1 MASSLDKFRG
11 MTAIQ
16 IAQAFSRDEVLEA
29 LNQNKSLMEL
39 VGSTAA
45 ARQAPPRQTP
55 PRIQSPEIDIEQGF
69 GLGKRVG
76 ETGQDSVDVPGYTQ
90 NAPFGGFEQPQI
102 PETQRLAVEDVDDAN
117 FQAGHTTGVMSAQQG
132 REDRERDDLEREI
145 SIATS
150 EIGRDQAE
158 LNFNQ
163 ASAEAT
169 KNERQEIMDNL
180 GDAFATTISSNPNL
194 TFDEFIETNTLPGE
208 VGSEE
213 AEKAFNVKRE
223 EFATRLRGEENEF
236 LYKLL
241 QPRINA
247 DALVKNSGNLKF
259 AMSSLVSGY
268 NQQNGFGDV
277 AMVIGT
283 VRLSDPAVSVRAE
296 DVKTI
301 EQALA
306 IMEKFAPEM
315 ISARMSEGDRLL
327 PEARKRLY
335 FQTLDLYQSQQSQI
349 DFTLEQI
356 SADAESALPLSRRRI
371 DNFLLPFKLP
381 KIGEG
386 AFGLAGRDTPAL
398 RDAVE
403 FEMNRRA
410 TRVE

>member
-76 ETGQDSVDVPGYTQ
+76 ETDQDSVDVPGYTQ

-356 SADAESALPLSRRRI
+356 STDAESALPLSLRRI

>member
-45 ARQAPPRQTP
+45 ARQAPRQTP

-102 PETQRLAVEDVDDAN
+102 SGDQRLAVEDVDDAN

-277 AMVIGT
+277 AMIIGT

-306 IMEKFAPEM
+306 LMEKFAPEM

-356 SADAESALPLSRRRI
+356 STDAESALPLSLRRI